1 MHLFR
6 KVKHIRT
13 HIFSSSQ
20 KTYYRIKFSE
30 TIDAYRILLLTLFCL
45 LWNQAEMRVRNVWIR
60 RKDIKIPETTDLVE
74 FYDNGNN
81 NSVLYNRKQSADRE
95 RNTVF
100 IPLSTTI
107 KLPSFSSNNVIMDIP
122 SKCAFHAFTST
133 NYVYFF
139 PNIWKIFLLIL
150 HITTPPLWFSPMVY
164 SWGFQIKKKTL
175 ESLI

>member
-6 KVKHIRT
+6 KVKHIHT

-45 LWNQAEMRVRNVWIR
+45 FMEPSGNACIRNVWIR

-74 FYDNGNN
+74 SYDNGNN

-122 SKCAFHAFTST
+122 SKCAFHASTST

-139 PNIWKIFLLIL
+139 PNIWKISY
-150 HITTPPLWFSPMVY
+150 WFSTLPPHLF
-164 SWGFQIKKKTL
+164 GFYPWFVVGAFR
-175 ESLI
+175 

>member
-1 MHLFR
+1 
-6 KVKHIRT
+6 
-13 HIFSSSQ
+13 
-20 KTYYRIKFSE
+20 
-30 TIDAYRILLLTLFCL
+30 
-45 LWNQAEMRVRNVWIR
+45 MRVRNVWIC

-150 HITTPPLWFSPMVY
+150 HITTPPLWFSPMVC

-175 ESLI
+175 ESLIQDNFLVWEIVPYTF

>member
-6 KVKHIRT
+6 KLKHIRT

-20 KTYYRIKFSE
+20 KTYYRIKFSG

-45 LWNQAEMRVRNVWIR
+45 FMEPSGNACIRNVWIC

-122 SKCAFHAFTST
+122 SKCAFPRFYVDKLCLFLSEHLEDFLIDSPHYHPTSLVFTHG
-133 NYVYFF
+133 
-139 PNIWKIFLLIL
+139 L
-150 HITTPPLWFSPMVY
+150 
-164 SWGFQIKKKTL
+164 
-175 ESLI
+175 

>member
-13 HIFSSSQ
+13 HVFSSSQ

-45 LWNQAEMRVRNVWIR
+45 FMEPSGNACKKCMNLQEGH
-60 RKDIKIPETTDLVE
+60 KIPETTDLVE

-122 SKCAFHAFTST
+122 SKCAFRAFTST
-133 NYVYFF
+133 NYVHFF
-139 PNIWKIFLLIL
+139 PNIQKIFLLIL
-150 HITTPPLWFSPMVY
+150 HITTPPLWFLPMVC
-164 SWGFQIKKKTL
+164 SWGFQIKKKRR
-175 ESLI
+175 

>member
-1 MHLFR
+1 
-6 KVKHIRT
+6 
-13 HIFSSSQ
+13 
-20 KTYYRIKFSE
+20 
-30 TIDAYRILLLTLFCL
+30 
-45 LWNQAEMRVRNVWIR
+45 MRVRNVWIR

-122 SKCAFHAFTST
+122 SKCAFPRF
-133 NYVYFF
+133 YVDKLCLFLSEHLED
-139 PNIWKIFLLIL
+139 FLLIL
-150 HITTPPLWFSPMVY
+150 HITTPPLWFSPMVC
-164 SWGFQIKKKTL
+164 SWDFQIKKDVRISRMRDC
-175 ESLI
+175 SLYILA